1 MKILINTPNIH
12 GLGGVANHY
21 LGLKPYWTENVR
33 YLSLGSKR
41 WRTVLTPLTV
51 IRYAW
56 RLLTFRPDVVLLNP
70 SLGKGALTRD
80 FFYLRLAKAFGR
92 KVAVF
97 IHGFSWDYA
106 RTARWP
112 WIARHLNRADGVI
125 VLAQAFK
132 DELQRRGVTA
142 PVFLSTTKVA
152 DSLVEGFDADR
163 RTGRVNNLL
172 FLSRIERAKGVY
184 ETADT
189 FALLKQT
196 YKDLTLTFVGD
207 GSELAALKAYVR
219 AKGIAGIRFTGGL
232 SGGALR
238 HEYEIADFFC
248 CSSHG
253 EGMPTVVLEAM
264 AFGLPVLT
272 RAVGGVC
279 DFFED
284 GRMGR
289 ITTSTDPAEFARLVK
304 PFIDDADLTRRV
316 SLYNARYAREHFM
329 ASVVARQMENIL
341 SNLS

>member
-12 GLGGVANHY
+12 ELGGVANHY

-33 YLSLGSKR
+33 YNSLGAKP
-41 WRTVLTPLTV
+41 WRTCLFPFFVL
-51 IRYAW
+51 RFFF
-56 RLLTFRPDVVLLNP
+56 RLLVFRPQVVLLNP
-70 SLGKGALTRD
+70 SLGQRALTRD
-80 FFYLRLAKAFGR
+80 FFYLRIAKALGR

-106 RTARWP
+106 AKADWG
-112 WIARHLNRADGVI
+112 WISQNLNRADGII

-132 DELQRRGVTA
+132 DELQRRGVTT
-142 PVFLSTTKVA
+142 PVFLSTTKVS
-152 DSLVEGFDADR
+152 DRLVEGFDAGR
-163 RTGRVNNLL
+163 RTGRVKNLL
-172 FLSRIERAKGVY
+172 LLSRMERAKGVY

-189 FALLKQT
+189 FALLKRD
-196 YKDLTLTFVGD
+196 YPDLTLTFVGD
-207 GSELAALKAYVR
+207 GSELAPLKAYVHE
-219 AKGIAGIRFTGGL
+219 KGIADVRFTGGL
-232 SGGALR
+232 SGAALR
-238 HEYEIADFFC
+238 HEYEIADFFFF

-289 ITTSTDPAEFARLVK
+289 ITSSTDPAEFARLVK
-304 PFIDDADLTRRV
+304 PFIDDAKLTKQV
-316 SLYNARYAREHFM
+316 SSYNARYAREHFM
-329 ASVVARQMENIL
+329 ASSVAKSIEKIL
-341 SNLS
+341 MTL

>member
-41 WRTVLTPLTV
+41 WRAVLTLFTIV
-51 IRYAW
+51 KYIW
-56 RLLTFRPDVVLLNP
+56 RLLTFRPQVVLLNP

-80 FFYLRLAKAFGR
+80 FFYLRIAKALGR

-106 RTARWP
+106 AKADWG
-112 WIARHLNRADGVI
+112 WISQNLNRADGII

-132 DELQRRGVTA
+132 DELQRRGVTT
-142 PVFLSTTKVA
+142 PVFLSTTKVS
-152 DSLVEGFDADR
+152 DRLVESFDAGR
-163 RTGRVNNLL
+163 RTGRVKNLL
-172 FLSRIERAKGVY
+172 LLSRMERAKGVY

-189 FALLKQT
+189 FALLKRD
-196 YKDLTLTFVGD
+196 YPDLTLTFVGD
-207 GSELAALKAYVR
+207 GSELAPLKAYVR
-219 AKGIAGIRFTGGL
+219 EKGIADVRFTGGL
-232 SGGALR
+232 SGAALR
-238 HEYEIADFFC
+238 QEYEIADFFFC
-248 CSSHG
+248 TSHG

-304 PFIDDADLTRRV
+304 PFIDDAELTKQV
-316 SLYNARYAREHFM
+316 SSYNARYAREHFL
-329 ASVVARQMENIL
+329 ASVVARQMEKIL
-341 SNLS
+341 TNL

>member
-12 GLGGVANHY
+12 ELGGVANHY

-33 YLSLGSKR
+33 YNSLGAKP
-41 WRTVLTPLTV
+41 WRTYLFPFFVLKFLF
-51 IRYAW
+51 
-56 RLLTFRPDVVLLNP
+56 RLLVFRPRVVLLNP
-70 SLGKGALTRD
+70 SLGQRALTRD
-80 FFYLRLAKAFGR
+80 FFYLRFAKALGR

-106 RTARWP
+106 QKADWRW
-112 WIARHLNRADGVI
+112 ISQNLNRADGII

-142 PVFLSTTKVA
+142 PIFLSTTKV
-152 DSLVEGFDADR
+152 
-163 RTGRVNNLL
+163 
-172 FLSRIERAKGVY
+172 LSRIERAKGVY

-189 FALLKQT
+189 FALLKQE
-196 YKDLTLTFVGD
+196 YPDLTLTFVGD
-207 GSELAALKAYVR
+207 GSELAPLKAYVR
-219 AKGIAGIRFTGGL
+219 EKGIADVRFTGGL
-232 SGGALR
+232 SGAALR
-238 HEYEIADFFC
+238 HEYEIADFFF

-289 ITTSTDPAEFARLVK
+289 ITSSTDPAEFARLVK
-304 PFIDDADLTRRV
+304 PFIDDAGLTKQV
-316 SLYNARYAREHFM
+316 SRYNARYAREHFM
-329 ASVVARQMENIL
+329 ASSVAKNIEKIL
-341 SNLS
+341 MAL

>member
-41 WRTVLTPLTV
+41 WRAVLTPLTIV
-51 IRYAW
+51 KYIW
-56 RLLTFRPDVVLLNP
+56 RLLTFRPQVVLLNP
-70 SLGKGALTRD
+70 SLGEHALIRD
-80 FFYLRLAKAFGR
+80 FFYLRIAKALGR

-106 RTARWP
+106 AKADWG
-112 WIARHLNRADGVI
+112 WISRNLNRADGVI

-152 DSLVEGFDADR
+152 DSLVEGFNADR
-163 RTGRVNNLL
+163 RTGRVSNLL

-238 HEYEIADFFC
+238 HEYEIANFFFF

-304 PFIDDADLTRRV
+304 PFIDDAELTKQV
-316 SLYNARYAREHFM
+316 SSYNARYAREHFM
-329 ASVVARQMENIL
+329 ASSVAKGIEKIL
-341 SNLS
+341 GSL

>member
-21 LGLKPYWTENVR
+21 LGLKPYWTENVH

-41 WRTVLTPLTV
+41 WRAVLTPLT
-51 IRYAW
+51 IIKYIW
-56 RLLTFRPDVVLLNP
+56 RLLTFHPKVVLLNP

-80 FFYLRLAKAFGR
+80 FFYLRIAKALGR

-106 RTARWP
+106 QKADWG
-112 WIARHLNRADGVI
+112 WISRNLNRADGII

-132 DELQRRGVTA
+132 DELQRRGVTT

-152 DSLVEGFDADR
+152 DNLVEGFDASR
-163 RTGRVNNLL
+163 RTGRVKNLL

-189 FALLKQT
+189 FALLKRECP
-196 YKDLTLTFVGD
+196 DLTLTFVGD
-207 GSELAALKAYVR
+207 GSELVPLKAYVR
-219 AKGIAGIRFTGGL
+219 EKGIPDVHFTGGL
-232 SGGALR
+232 SGAALR
-238 HEYEIADFFC
+238 HEYEIADFFFF

-289 ITTSTDPAEFARLVK
+289 ITSSTDPAEFARLVK
-304 PFIDDADLTRRV
+304 PFIDDAGLTKQV
-316 SLYNARYAREHFM
+316 SRYNARYAREHFM
-329 ASVVARQMENIL
+329 ASVVARQMEKIL
-341 SNLS
+341 TNL